1 MNWYDVYLQILWFLS
16 FPSLS
21 LFTWFV
27 DTLIYKFCSI
37 CCFNFPPHAQMLL
50 DLLFPVSCT
59 NSALFLVGSCTTNS
73 ARFFIPSYTNPA
85 QFLVPS
91 CTNPARFLVPFSC
104 TNPVRFF
111 FPSCTN
117 PARFFMYKSGVVS
130 RSLLIYKSG
139 TVCRSLWQAHVQI
152 QHSFLIP
159 PHVQIRYSLFF
170 RAVTFFICLSYLYVA
185 ICFSL
190 HGVNYCINDTQPSPR
205 WPFQHE

>member
-1 MNWYDVYLQILWFLS
+1 MMSTYKSFGFCHSPHCPYSHGLLIPSFTNSVLFVVSIFLPVHKCCWICCSQSHVQIPPYFSFPPHIQIRYGLS
-16 FPSLS
+16 FPL
-21 LFTWFV
+21 T
-27 DTLIYKFCSI
+27 
-37 CCFNFPPHAQMLL
+37 
-50 DLLFPVSCT
+50 
-59 NSALFLVGSCTTNS
+59 G
-73 ARFFIPSYTNPA
+73 
-85 QFLVPS
+85 S

-111 FPSCTN
+111 FPSSCTN